1 MIARLSG
8 LQICEQPPLGVGN
21 DRRGQSRGGAGRG
34 DGVME
39 VLRERKNRNQALR
52 ISAVGWDGEGSI
64 IRLLQDQNT
73 QRGREDSLVHSK
85 HFRQLPKNKEAN

>member
-1 MIARLSG
+1 
-8 LQICEQPPLGVGN
+8 
-21 DRRGQSRGGAGRG
+21 
-34 DGVME
+34 ME

-52 ISAVGWDGEGSI
+52 ISAVGWEGEGEGSI
-64 IRLLQDQNT
+64 IRLLQDQST